1 MMAKSTPG
9 GLGNGGGDSFG
20 AAPHERP
27 VPRISIQAF
36 CEFPDTGAALQRA
49 AADRRLAKAHVAV
62 QLGGIEAAVEHH
74 SGNPTPNLLI
84 VETRLQGK
92 TAIDEIDRLA
102 EVCDP
107 ATKVIIVGRVNDV
120 ELYRELMR
128 RGVSEYLVAPLN
140 PLHLIEV
147 ISGLYLSPEAAP
159 IGRIV
164 SFIGARGGVGSST
177 LAHNVGWC
185 IAERLK
191 INTTIVDFDLS
202 SGTVGLNF
210 NEEPSQGV
218 ADALS
223 SPERLDDVLLDRLLI
238 KATDH
243 LSLLASPAVVD
254 RSYDAEQSSYEAVLD
269 TVRAV
274 TPCVVVDMPHIWA
287 PWVRATLLA
296 SDDIV
301 IVAAPDLASL
311 RTTKSLVDLLKQNRP
326 NDPPPKLVINQANTP
341 KRPEIPV
348 KDFAETVGIAPS
360 LVLPFEPQLYG
371 AAANNGQMILEV
383 QPRSSTAES
392 IRQLAEMVTGRAVQA
407 EDRSV
412 LPFLSFLTGKKSA

>member
-1 MMAKSTPG
+1 MAKSTPG

-202 SGTVGLNF
+202 FGTVGLNF

-301 IVAAPDLASL
+301 IVAALDLASL

>member
-1 MMAKSTPG
+1 
-9 GLGNGGGDSFG
+9 
-20 AAPHERP
+20 
-27 VPRISIQAF
+27 
-36 CEFPDTGAALQRA
+36 
-49 AADRRLAKAHVAV
+49 
-62 QLGGIEAAVEHH
+62 
-74 SGNPTPNLLI
+74 
-84 VETRLQGK
+84 
-92 TAIDEIDRLA
+92 
-102 EVCDP
+102 VCDP

-140 PLHLIEV
+140 PLHFIEV
-147 ISGLYLSPEAAP
+147 VSGLYLSPEAAP

-202 SGTVGLNF
+202 FGTVGLDF

-243 LSLLASPAVVD
+243 LSLLASPAAVD
-254 RSYDAEQSSYEAVLD
+254 RSYDADPSSYEAVLD

-274 TPCVVVDMPHIWA
+274 TPCVVVDIPHIWT
-287 PWVRATLLA
+287 PWVRSTLLA

-311 RTTKSLVDLLKQNRP
+311 RTTKSMVDLLKQNRP
-326 NDPPPKLVINQANTP
+326 NDPPPKLVINQAHTP

-348 KDFAETVGIAPS
+348 KDFAETVGIAPV

-371 AAANNGQMILEV
+371 SAANNGQMIPEV
-383 QPRSSTAES
+383 QPRSSTADS
-392 IRQLAEMVTGRAVQA
+392 IRQLAELVTGRAVQA
-407 EDRSV
+407 EDKSA

>member
-1 MMAKSTPG
+1 MAKSTPG
-9 GLGNGGGDSFG
+9 GLGNGGGDIFG

-202 SGTVGLNF
+202 FGTVGLNF

-407 EDRSV
+407 EDKSV

>member
-1 MMAKSTPG
+1 MAKSTPG

-202 SGTVGLNF
+202 FGTVGLNF

-407 EDRSV
+407 EDKGV